1 MFANPA
7 AYMYVCV
14 DTFDSQTYARE
25 MTATNVS
32 GNITLDSTTSLVV
45 NAPIIFSGNVDTANS
60 NLVANTVYYVK
71 TTDGNTPG
79 NITISRTRV
88 NGIAGT
94 AVTLGTVANANATAT
109 SYVGTDIWRR
119 INLSS
124 W

>member
-1 MFANPA
+1 
-7 AYMYVCV
+7 
-14 DTFDSQTYARE
+14 